1 MGINRKRRCNLE
13 NKGYKTGKR
22 QREFSESQGRAAVQG
37 PTEQRVKFGAVQ
49 KGLQE
54 GFLQK
59 K

>member
-1 MGINRKRRCNLE
+1 MQE
-13 NKGYKTGKR
+13 
-22 QREFSESQGRAAVQG
+22 

-59 K
+59 KIKGLDYLICLAL